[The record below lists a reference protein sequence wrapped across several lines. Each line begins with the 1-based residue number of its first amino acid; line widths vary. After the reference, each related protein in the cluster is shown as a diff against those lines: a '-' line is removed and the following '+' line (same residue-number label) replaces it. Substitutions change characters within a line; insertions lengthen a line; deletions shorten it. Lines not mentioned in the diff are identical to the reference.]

1 MKYIITDGKGNY
13 FSTYGFKDQLLA
25 SPELARS
32 FDSFDD
38 ANKRLFH
45 LVTTDVGLWV
55 SVDPTKWNECNVKEL
70 RPKVIKHNF
79 A

>member
-38 ANKRLFH
+38 ANKRLCH
-45 LVTTDVGLWV
+45 LVTI
-55 SVDPTKWNECNVKEL
+55 DPTKWKECNVKEL